1 MLVCSLL
8 MRAHVLLLS
17 SFYLYAA
24 EEEMRTVLQ
33 DLKFGLRVL
42 ARNPGFTAVAIITLA
57 LGIGATTAVFSVV
70 NAILLRPLPYPHP
83 DRLMTVWETEPS
95 GPYNLYP
102 ASGPDFVDWREHN
115 NVFSSVAAGTTAG
128 AALTGGAEPMLI
140 SGYGVSPELFRVLG
154 VQPLLGRLFTAGETV
169 SGHDHLVILSY
180 GLWQRA
186 FGGQRSI
193 VGKTITLD
201 GQAWD
206 VAGVMPQNFKFP
218 PIWGQKADF
227 WKPLNLRDQ
236 EWKTSRG
243 NHWLFVIGRLK
254 PGVTIAGARSAME
267 TLSLR
272 LSHQYPDTN
281 TGVVVKVVTLRHWL
295 VKHVKPALLV
305 LFVAVGF
312 LLLIACANV
321 ASLLLAKAVGRQ
333 REVAI
338 RLAVGSGRARLIR
351 QLLTES
357 VLLFMLGGA
366 AGLAVGVNA
375 LRLLLYAVP
384 AGYLPANMD
393 VRFGGWVFLFT
404 LAIAF
409 VTGAAAGLIPAMRA
423 SKLDLQGAL
432 KEGSR
437 SVSSSH
443 HGARSVMT
451 AVEIALA
458 VVVLIGAGLAL
469 RSLLRLLGIDQG
481 FDPHH
486 VLTAHISL
494 PEAEYS
500 KPAQVS
506 AFYEQAL
513 QRIRALP
520 GVESAAAASELPL
533 EGYANDVV
541 YIEGQPIPK
550 NMWSSP
556 LVNVCR
562 VTPGYFKTMHIPLIK
577 GRDFTLDDG
586 PKSPKVAI
594 INEAM
599 AHLFWRNQNPVGM
612 RFTQG
617 YSADPQWITVVGVVG
632 DVREYGIGEPP
643 PPEAYFP
650 HEKDALTAMQVVIRT
665 ATPPLSEADAVRRV
679 IHSLD
684 SQLPFSNVRTLDQV
698 VSNSS
703 QQQKFVALLLGL
715 FAALA
720 LILAAVGIYGV
731 ISFSVAQRT
740 HEFGVRMALGAQKDD
755 VLRLVMRRGFFL
767 AAVGVAAG
775 VVAALGLTRLMASL
789 LYGITPTDP
798 LTFVVVS
805 CVLLAVA
812 LIACYLPARR
822 ATRVDPN
829 IALRCE

>member
-1 MLVCSLL
+1 MGK
-8 MRAHVLLLS
+8 
-17 SFYLYAA
+17 
-24 EEEMRTVLQ
+24 VLQ
-33 DLKFGLRVL
+33 DVKFGLRVL

-57 LGIGATTAVFSVV
+57 LGIGANTAIFSVV
-70 NAILLRPLPYPHP
+70 NAILLRPLPYPEAQE
-83 DRLMTVWETEPS
+83 LMTVWETEPS

-102 ASGPDFVDWREHN
+102 ASGPDFVDWRDHN
-115 NVFSSVAAGTTAG
+115 TVFSGLAAGTTTS
-128 AALTGGAEPMLI
+128 AALTGGAEPMQI
-140 SGYGVSPELFRVLG
+140 VGYAVSPKMFHVLG
-154 VQPLLGRLFTAGETV
+154 VEPFLGRAFTAGETV
-169 SGHDHLVILSY
+169 SGHDHVVILSY

-186 FGGQRSI
+186 FGGQRNL
-193 VGKTITLD
+193 VGRTITLD

-218 PIWGQKADF
+218 PIWGQKAEF

-236 EWKTSRG
+236 KWKTSRG
-243 NHWLFVIGRLK
+243 DHWLFVIGRLK
-254 PGVTIAGARSAME
+254 PGVTIAGARSAMN

-272 LSHQYPDTN
+272 LTHQYPDTN
-281 TGVVVKVVTLRHWL
+281 GGVTAKVLTLRHWL
-295 VKHVKPALLV
+295 VKHLRPALLV
-305 LFVAVGF
+305 LLAAVGF

-321 ASLLLAKAVGRQ
+321 ASLLMAKAVGRQ
-333 REVAI
+333 REIAV

-366 AGLAVGVNA
+366 AGLAVGFNA
-375 LRLLLYAVP
+375 LRLLLYAAP
-384 AGYLPANMD
+384 AGYLPANIN
-393 VRFGGWVFLFT
+393 VRFDGWVFLFT
-404 LAIAF
+404 FAIAF
-409 VTGAAAGLIPAMRA
+409 ITGAAAGLIPAMHA
-423 SKLDLQGAL
+423 SRLDLQEVL

-437 SVSSSH
+437 SVSSSRH
-443 HGARSVMT
+443 MARNVMT
-451 AVEIALA
+451 TVEIALA

-469 RSLLRLLGIDQG
+469 RSLVRLLGINQG

-486 VLTAHISL
+486 VLAAHISL
-494 PEAEYS
+494 PGAKYP
-500 KPAQVS
+500 KPADVS
-506 AFYEQAL
+506 AFYQQAL
-513 QRIRALP
+513 RRIRALP

-533 EGYANDVV
+533 EGYGNGVV

-556 LVNVCR
+556 LVNWCR
-562 VTPGYFKTMHIPLIK
+562 VTPGYFKTMRIPVIK
-577 GRDFTLDDG
+577 GRDFTLEDG

-599 AHLFWRNQNPVGM
+599 AHLFWRNNDPVGR

-617 YSADPQWITVVGVVG
+617 YSAHPQWITVVGVVG
-632 DVREYGIGEPP
+632 NVREYGIDELP

-650 HEKDALTAMQVVIRT
+650 EYEEGVDRMVLAIRT
-665 ATPPLSEADAVRRV
+665 ATPPLAQAGAVRSV

-684 SQLPFSNVRTLDQV
+684 SQLPVTNVRTLDEV

-755 VLRLVMRRGFFL
+755 VLRLVMQRAFFL
-767 AAVGVAAG
+767 AALGLAAGIVAAF
-775 VVAALGLTRLMASL
+775 GLTRLMSSL
-789 LYGITPTDP
+789 LYDIKPTDA
-798 LTFVVVS
+798 LTFAVVS

-812 LIACYLPARR
+812 LLACYVPARR
-822 ATRVDPN
+822 ATQVDP
-829 IALRCE
+829 IVALRHE

>member
-1 MLVCSLL
+1 
-8 MRAHVLLLS
+8 
-17 SFYLYAA
+17 
-24 EEEMRTVLQ
+24 MRTILQ
-33 DLKFGLRVL
+33 DAKFGLRVL

-57 LGIGATTAVFSVV
+57 LGIGANTAIFSVV

-95 GPYNLYP
+95 RPGHPYP
-102 ASGPDFVDWREHN
+102 VSGPDFADWRDQN
-115 NVFSSVAAGTTAG
+115 TVFSSIAAATTTG
-128 AALTGGAEPMLI
+128 AALTGGAEPMLLP
-140 SGYGVSPELFRVLG
+140 GYGVSPEMFHVLG
-154 VQPLLGRLFTAGETV
+154 VQPLLGRVFTAGETV
-169 SGHDHLVILSY
+169 SGHDHVVILSY

-186 FGGQRSI
+186 FGGNRGI
-193 VGKTITLD
+193 VGKNITLD
-201 GQAWD
+201 GQPYD
-206 VAGVMPQNFKFP
+206 VAGIMPRNFKFP
-218 PIWGQKADF
+218 HVWEQGAEF
-227 WKPLNLRDQ
+227 WKPLNLRD
-236 EWKTSRG
+236 EKWKTSRG

-254 PGVTIAGARSAME
+254 PGITIAGARSAME

-272 LSHQYPDTN
+272 IAHQYPDTN
-281 TGVVVKVVTLRHWL
+281 TGVIAKVETLHHRL
-295 VKHVKPALLV
+295 VKNVKPALLV

-366 AGLAVGVNA
+366 AGLAVGFNA
-375 LRLLLYAVP
+375 LRLLLYAAP
-384 AGYLPANMD
+384 AGYLPSSLN
-393 VRFGGWVFLFT
+393 VRFDGWAFLFT
-404 LAIAF
+404 FSIAF
-409 VTGAAAGLIPAMRA
+409 VAGAAAGLVPAMHA
-423 SKLDLQGAL
+423 SKLDLHGAL

-437 SVSSSH
+437 AASSPH
-443 HGARSVMT
+443 HRARSVMT
-451 AVEIALA
+451 AVEVALA

-469 RSLLRLLGIDQG
+469 RSLVRLLGVNQG

-486 VLTAHISL
+486 VFTAHISL
-494 PEAEYS
+494 PDAEYS
-500 KPAQVS
+500 KPALVS

-513 QRIRALP
+513 RRIRALP

-533 EGYANDVV
+533 EGYANGVV

-556 LVNVCR
+556 LVNWCQ

-577 GRDFTLDDG
+577 GRDFSLQDG

-599 AHLFWRNQNPVGM
+599 ARLFWRNQDAVGK

-617 YSADPQWITVVGVVG
+617 YSVHPDWITVVGVVG
-632 DVREYGIGEPP
+632 DVREYAIDEPP
-643 PPEAYFP
+643 RPEAYFP
-650 HEKDALTAMQVVIRT
+650 HAEDPLTAMQLVIRT
-665 ATPPLSEADAVRRV
+665 APPPLSQAGAVRGV
-679 IHSLD
+679 IRSLD
-684 SQLPFSNVRTLDQV
+684 SQLPFTHVRTLDQV
-698 VSNSS
+698 VSSSS
-703 QQQKFVALLLGL
+703 QQQKFVAVLLGL
-715 FAALA
+715 FAGLA

-731 ISFSVAQRT
+731 ISFTVAQRT

-755 VLRLVMRRGFFL
+755 VLRLVMQRGVFL
-767 AAVGVAAG
+767 AAVGLAAG
-775 VVAALGLTRLMASL
+775 IVAALGLTRLMASL
-789 LYGITPTDP
+789 LYGVTPTDP

-805 CVLLAVA
+805 GVLLVVA
-812 LIACYLPARR
+812 LIACYVPARR
-822 ATRVDPN
+822 ATQVDPI
-829 IALRCE
+829 IALRYE